1 MVENTRYGDGS
12 IRPVN
17 ATTHVERVVEERV
30 VEVRICS
37 VTLREPESGETCVV
51 DARVACVPAG
61 PSDHLLRL
69 RRAELTNRTIIM
81 VGEVETGTVYV
92 PSQVGGDYHRWEI
105 HSRR

>member
-17 ATTHVERVVEERV
+17 ATTHVNRA
-30 VEVRICS
+30 VEVRISS
-37 VTLREPESGETCVV
+37 VTLREPESGETIVV
-51 DARVACVPAG
+51 DARIACVPAG
-61 PSDHLLRL
+61 PGDHLLRL
-69 RRAELTNRTIIM
+69 RRAELNKRTLVM
-81 VGEVETGTVYV
+81 VGEVEAGSVYV